1 MEKTPDSDLRT
12 TLDRLLREERSRGE
26 TSPDRDAL
34 LDRLEGALEEPGI
47 GSRVGLEASH
57 DELLRAQR
65 RVARAERLAA
75 LGALAARVAHE
86 LGTPLHSIAGHLD
99 LLLREKDLSDDARER
114 ATIVAGEVDRLA
126 ALIRRQ
132 LVRLRA
138 PESTFG
144 PQNINGLLRHVQALM
159 DPTCAARGIRMVLD
173 LEPGTEEPV
182 LCDRDQVEQVL
193 LNLVQNAID
202 AMPDGGVLTLRSG
215 AAGEGRAIS
224 VSDSGCGIEKE
235 HLDRIFEPFFSTKAL
250 GRGTGLGLA
259 LCRDIARGH
268 GGDLVLDS
276 KTGLGTVVTLTLAV
290 PREAAS

>member
-1 MEKTPDSDLRT
+1 M
-12 TLDRLLREERSRGE
+12 
-26 TSPDRDAL
+26 
-34 LDRLEGALEEPGI
+34 
-47 GSRVGLEASH
+47 
-57 DELLRAQR
+57 
-65 RVARAERLAA
+65 
-75 LGALAARVAHE
+75 
-86 LGTPLHSIAGHLD
+86 
-99 LLLREKDLSDDARER
+99 
-114 ATIVAGEVDRLA
+114 
-126 ALIRRQ
+126 
-132 LVRLRA
+132 RLRA